1 MAVSAKDVGM
11 LWHHYLLKKDHVQ
24 LLIESAL
31 HSYNTESGQMSHF
44 LYICNKMWISA
55 HFQINSQQP

>member
-11 LWHHYLLKKDHVQ
+11 LWHHSLLERIMGS

-31 HSYNTESGQMSHF
+31 HS
-44 LYICNKMWISA
+44 
-55 HFQINSQQP
+55 